1 MGQKFY
7 IIFLIGND
15 PPPRIF
21 SEREGRQKDFMGT
34 LNVGSAVYPVD
45 QVSKMD
51 LVDLL
56 DPE

>member
-1 MGQKFY
+1 M
-7 IIFLIGND
+7 
-15 PPPRIF
+15 PPPPPPAF
-21 SEREGRQKDFMGT
+21 FPKGGGEGRQKDFMGT